1 MSTTDCP
8 VTGLGG
14 EFDPFAGDSSAWYA
28 FMRRAREEEP
38 VFYSPVLDYWVV
50 TRWDDVMA
58 VLHDSETYSS
68 ANTLEQIKPPCP
80 AALQVMGEYGINPGP
95 SLVDLDPPE
104 HARQRQV
111 FRKSFTPERVAALE
125 PRSIELIDEAIG
137 RVVARGEAD
146 VVTDL
151 VWDAPAKIAFALMG
165 VPEYE
170 VDKIKTGTARMAT
183 MGWGVPSDD
192 EQVELATQIGEYWRF
207 ATEQVDR
214 LIAEPGENLMG
225 DLVRAWQEPGNEEMF
240 SRDQLCWIFLNTLF
254 AGHETT
260 TNASAAGI
268 RALLTHRD
276 QWEAICADPSLIP
289 NAVEEILRYDSS
301 VPTWRRVTTRTA
313 TLGGV
318 EIPAGAKLLV
328 GLGSANHDDSH
339 FPDGER
345 FDVRRENASDQLAFS
360 WGRHTCLGA
369 RLARMEMRVFL
380 ERITARLPHLE
391 LVEQEFAYSPNTSHR
406 GPEHVLV
413 RWDPAR
419 NPLPEDRPQV
429 QAMAD
434 RRAQ

>member
-28 FMRRAREEEP
+28 FMRRARQDEP

-104 HARQRQV
+104 HARHRQV

-125 PRSIELIDEAIG
+125 PRSIELIDQAID

-170 VDKIKTGTARMAT
+170 VDRIKTGTARMAT

-192 EQVELATQIGEYWRF
+192 EQVQLATQIGEYWRF
-207 ATEQVDR
+207 AVEQVDR
-214 LIAEPGENLMG
+214 LIADPGENLMG
-225 DLVRAWQEPGNEEMF
+225 DLVRAWREPGNEDMF

-289 NAVEEILRYDSS
+289 NAVEEILRFDSS
-301 VPTWRRVTTRTA
+301 VPTWRRVTTRA
-313 TLGGV
+313 AELGGV
-318 EIPAGAKLLV
+318 ELPAGAKLLV

-345 FDVRRENASDQLAFS
+345 FDVRRDNASDQLAFS

-419 NPLPEDRPQV
+419 NPVPEDRAQV

>member
-28 FMRRAREEEP
+28 FMRRARQDEP

-68 ANTLEQIKPPCP
+68 ANTLVQIKPPCP
-80 AALQVMGEYGINPGP
+80 AALEVMGEYGVNPGGP
-95 SLVDLDPPE
+95 SLVDADPPE
-104 HARQRQV
+104 HGKQRML

-125 PRSIELIDEAIG
+125 PRSIELIDQAID
-137 RVVARGEAD
+137 RVIDRGEAD

-170 VDKIKTGTARMAT
+170 VDKIKTGTARLAT
-183 MGWGVPSDD
+183 MGWGVPSDE
-192 EQVELATQIGEYWRF
+192 EQVELATAIGEYWRF
-207 ATEQVDR
+207 AQEQIDR
-214 LIAEPGENLMG
+214 LVADPGENLMG

-268 RALLTHRD
+268 RALLTYRD
-276 QWEAICADPSLIP
+276 QWEAICEDPSLIP
-289 NAVEEILRYDSS
+289 NAVEEILRFDSS
-301 VPTWRRVTTRTA
+301 VPTWRRVTTRAT

-318 EIPAGAKLLV
+318 ELPEGANLLV
-328 GLGSANHDDSH
+328 GLGSANHDDRH
-339 FPDGER
+339 FRDGER
-345 FDVRRENASDQLAFS
+345 FDVRRENAKDQLAFS

-380 ERITARLPHLE
+380 ERITKRLPHLE
-391 LVEQEFAYSPNTSHR
+391 LVEGQEYVYSPNTSHR

-413 RWDPAR
+413 RWDPSR
-419 NPLPEDRPQV
+419 NPAEASAQV
-429 QAMAD
+429 A
-434 RRAQ
+434 